1 MVVFSLFLIQVNL
14 YYYKVYKCTMKK
26 IFLSIFFTFILQIGF
41 AQKAYKWRASDYSS
55 RLSYN
60 NGQSWG
66 SWSDW
71 TTSGVLIVA
80 QDQRVNVYSATP
92 QVYDMIETVTKS
104 YDSNN
109 NPIFSVMCVDENGTR
124 CKMIWYHSARDGS
137 YVIFEFS
144 NLELMYKV
152 VSLD

>member
-1 MVVFSLFLIQVNL
+1 MKNILATFLL
-14 YYYKVYKCTMKK
+14 
-26 IFLSIFFTFILQIGF
+26 FFTMTVSF

-60 NGQSWG
+60 NGESWG
-66 SWSDW
+66 TWSEW
-71 TTSGVLIVA
+71 ATSGVLIVA

-92 QVYDMIETVTKS
+92 QVYDMIENVTKT
-104 YDSNN
+104 YDSNS

-124 CKMIWYHSARDGS
+124 CKMIWYHSAKDGS
-137 YVIFEFS
+137 YVIFQFS